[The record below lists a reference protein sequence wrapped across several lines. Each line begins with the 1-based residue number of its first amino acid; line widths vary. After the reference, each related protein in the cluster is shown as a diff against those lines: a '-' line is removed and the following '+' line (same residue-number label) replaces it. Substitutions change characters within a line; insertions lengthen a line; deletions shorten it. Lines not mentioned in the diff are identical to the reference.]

1 MQGQEGEKTEGG
13 LEMGALSLQMSG
25 TEQCVGESP
34 AESKECGEGAASTSG
49 THRAAGTTQGAG
61 DGMSAAQAQAAV
73 PKATGKPEMALL
85 FSHSKIALLI

>member
-1 MQGQEGEKTEGG
+1 MVSKWVPLVFRCQGQSS
-13 LEMGALSLQMSG
+13 ALVNPLLR
-25 TEQCVGESP
+25 V
-34 AESKECGEGAASTSG
+34 ECGEGAASTSG

-73 PKATGKPEMALL
+73 PRATGKPEMALL